1 MSASNTG
8 LENRL
13 AQETSPY
20 LLQHKHNPVD
30 WWAWGPPALAE
41 AQRANKPILLSVG
54 YAACHWCHVM
64 AHESFEDEDTA
75 KVMNDLFVNIKVDR
89 EERPDIDQIY
99 MSALHLMGEHGGWP
113 LTMFLTP
120 AGEPFWG
127 GTYFPKTSRY
137 GKPAFVDVLQNVARI
152 FRDDPKSIDQNR
164 SALMERLSASAR
176 PQGRVVVGRAELDRA
191 AQQLG
196 GIIDP
201 VHGGTRGAPKFPQ
214 PMLLEFLWRAG
225 QRTPLP
231 NPPPQAGEGREGAR
245 YFNAV
250 ELTLER
256 ICQGGIYDHLG
267 GGFSR
272 YSVDERWLVPHFE
285 KMLYDNAQLL
295 ELLALGYQR
304 SGRELFRTRA
314 QETVAWL
321 AREMTTEEG
330 AFCASLDADSEGEEG
345 KFYVWSLAEITG
357 ILGQDDAQFFA
368 RHYDVTPDGNFEGH
382 TILNRLARVAAT
394 ADEEARLATLRQRLF
409 AVRERRVR
417 PGLDDK
423 VLADWNGLMIAGL
436 ANAGVA
442 FREHAWLE
450 MAARAFLCIVSRMHH
465 GDRLGHSWRAGK
477 LLYPGLASDHAN
489 MIRAALALH
498 EATGEPGY
506 LERALAWQA
515 TLDRHY
521 ANHET
526 GGYFFTADDAEGLV
540 VRPNATADEA
550 TPNPNSVSA
559 HNLIRLAL
567 VSGQDAW
574 RAQADKLFDGVLPL
588 AADNLFMH
596 LALFNALDLRL
607 RAAEI
612 VVAGKGGAAD
622 ALTEAALRLPA
633 LDRIV
638 LRAPSPDALPATHPA
653 QEKIKAAPGA
663 AAFICVGER
672 CSLPVT
678 EPDRVAEVAK
688 AMRG

>member
-1 MSASNTG
+1 MSAPSTAP
-8 LENRL
+8 ENRL

-30 WWAWGPPALAE
+30 WWPWGPLALAE

-64 AHESFEDEDTA
+64 AHESFEDEATA
-75 KVMNDLFVNIKVDR
+75 RVMNDLFVNIKVDR

-120 AGEPFWG
+120 QGEPFWG
-127 GTYFPKTSRY
+127 GTYFPKTSRF
-137 GKPAFVDVLQNVARI
+137 GRPAFVDVLENVAHI
-152 FRDDPKSIDQNR
+152 FRADPKAVEQNR
-164 SALMERLSASAR
+164 SALMARLAETAR
-176 PQGRVVVGRAELDRA
+176 PQGRVVVGRGELDQA
-191 AQQLG
+191 AQKLG

-201 VHGGTRGAPKFPQ
+201 VNGGTRGAPKFPQ

-225 QRTPLP
+225 QRT
-231 NPPPQAGEGREGAR
+231 GEAR

-256 ICQGGIYDHLG
+256 IAQGGIYDHLG

-295 ELLALGYQR
+295 ELLALAHQR
-304 SGRELFRTRA
+304 SGKPLYRARA

-321 AREMTTEEG
+321 AREMTTPEG

-345 KFYVWSLAEITG
+345 KFYVWSLAEIET
-357 ILGQDDAQFFA
+357 ILGKDDAAFLA
-368 RHYDVTPDGNFEGH
+368 RHYDVTPEGNFEGH
-382 TILNRLARVAAT
+382 TILNRPARVPAT
-394 ADEEARLATLRQRLF
+394 AEEETRLAELRARLF

-442 FREHAWLE
+442 FGEPAWLAT
-450 MAARAFLCIVSRMHH
+450 AARAFTCIATNMGRDDRLGH
-465 GDRLGHSWRAGK
+465 RLGHSWRAGK
-477 LLYPGLASDHAN
+477 LLFPGLASDHAN
-489 MIRAALALH
+489 MIRAALALN
-498 EATGEPGY
+498 EATGEGAY
-506 LERALAWQA
+506 LERALAWQGA
-515 TLDRHY
+515 LDRHY
-521 ANHET
+521 ANQAT
-526 GGYFFTADDAEGLV
+526 GGYFLTANDAEGLV

-550 TPNPNSVSA
+550 TPNPNSVAA
-559 HNLIRLAL
+559 HNLLRLAL
-567 VSGQDAW
+567 VTGQDAY
-574 RAQADKLFDGVLPL
+574 RAQADKLFDGVVPL
-588 AADNLFMH
+588 AAENLYMH

-607 RAAEI
+607 RGAEI
-612 VVAGKGGAAD
+612 VVAGEGREAD
-622 ALTEAALRLPA
+622 ALIAAALALPA
-633 LDRIV
+633 LDRVV
-638 LRAPSPDALPATHPA
+638 LRARSCDALPASHPA
-653 QEKIKAAPGA
+653 QEKIKAASGA

-678 EPDRVAEVAK
+678 DPARVVEVVK
-688 AMRG
+688 EMRG

>member
-1 MSASNTG
+1 
-8 LENRL
+8 
-13 AQETSPY
+13 
-20 LLQHKHNPVD
+20 
-30 WWAWGPPALAE
+30 
-41 AQRANKPILLSVG
+41 
-54 YAACHWCHVM
+54 
-64 AHESFEDEDTA
+64 
-75 KVMNDLFVNIKVDR
+75 VMNDLFVNIKVDR

-164 SALMERLSASAR
+164 TALMQRLSASAR
-176 PQGRVVVGRAELDRA
+176 PQGRVVVGVAELNRA

-201 VHGGTRGAPKFPQ
+201 INGGTRGAPKFPQ

-225 QRTPLP
+225 QRTD
-231 NPPPQAGEGREGAR
+231 EAR

-295 ELLALGYQR
+295 ELLALAWQR
-304 SGRELFRTRA
+304 SGKELYRA
-314 QETVAWL
+314 RARETVAWL
-321 AREMTTEEG
+321 AREMTTKEG

-345 KFYVWSLAEITG
+345 KFYVWSFAEITD
-357 ILGQDDAQFFA
+357 ILGKDDAEFFA
-368 RHYDVTPDGNFEGH
+368 RYYDVTPEGNFEGH
-382 TILNRLARVAAT
+382 TILNRLKRVPASE
-394 ADEEARLATLRQRLF
+394 ADEARLAKLRERLF
-409 AVRERRVR
+409 AVRERRVH

-436 ANAGVA
+436 ANASVA
-442 FREHAWLE
+442 FDEHHWVE
-450 MAARAFLCIVSRMHH
+450 MAARAFLCIVSKMHH

-498 EATGEPGY
+498 EATGEAGY

-521 ANHET
+521 ANHNT
-526 GGYFFTADDAEGLV
+526 GGYYLTANDAEGLV
-540 VRPNATADEA
+540 VRPNSTADEA
-550 TPNPNSVSA
+550 APNPNSVAA
-559 HNLIRLAL
+559 HDLVRLAL
-567 VSGQDAW
+567 VSGQDGW
-574 RAQADKLFDGVLPL
+574 RVQADKLFDGVLPL

-612 VVAGKGGAAD
+612 VVAGEGAEAQ
-622 ALTEAALRLPA
+622 ALTDAALRLPA
-633 LDRIV
+633 DDRIV
-638 LRAPSPDALPATHPA
+638 LRAPSAGTLPANHPA
-653 QEKIKAAPGA
+653 QEKVKAIAGA

-678 EPDRVAEVAK
+678 EPARIAETLE
-688 AMRG
+688 AMRENSS